1 MLESFEEK
9 WASLSC
15 QLIFFII
22 FFLPA
27 YLFFSPPPYFI
38 YAFVLSLVWA
48 CSFTH
53 LRVELR
59 VDNACDPCIMHV
71 ATDVHPCVRFNIC
84 IWFIQWMAAG
94 ESGASGRCAVRTAR
108 GSAAESARRRSPNM
122 EAGCAT
128 GWRWL
133 QTTALAA
140 SAHRVGNIS
149 ISISIYWFMT
159 LEEGGGD
166 SLLSVPLCSGTV
178 SLRILL
184 FVIFLAVWARS
195 WSSL

>member
-1 MLESFEEK
+1 MSVD
-9 WASLSC
+9 
-15 QLIFFII
+15 FF
-22 FFLPA
+22 
-27 YLFFSPPPYFI
+27 YYFFSACVSFFFPPPPYFI

-84 IWFIQWMAAG
+84 IWFVQWMAAG

-159 LEEGGGD
+159 LEEGGGGD